1 MSDIHVLA
9 TFESQEAV
17 LAGMRRAVSWI
28 RLDEAQTLAALATE
42 DSLKLVLGGW
52 YSDAEIEKA
61 IRVFHD
67 YAERALER
75 SGEEAHRG

>member
-9 TFESQEAV
+9 TFESQEAL

-28 RLDEAQTLAALATE
+28 RLDDAQVLAALATE
-42 DSLKLVLGGW
+42 DSLKLALGGW

-67 YAERALER
+67 YAERALKR
-75 SGEEAHRG
+75 GEADA